1 MPRLAALLSM
11 AALAACQ
18 RAPAPQPAEALAASA
33 PLEVLRSGAATQGFE
48 LATVPRAFE
57 FPADHG
63 PHSSF
68 RHEWWYVTGNL
79 HARDGARYGFELTFF
94 RVGLAPPGSLAVV
107 AAQSHWHAHELY
119 AAHFAIT
126 DVPRHQFQASERFA
140 RAALDLAGARADP
153 PRVWLGAWSLGAASM
168 PGEWTLAAADER
180 KALRLH
186 LRARGP
192 PVANGDHGLSIK
204 ADAPG
209 AASYYFSI
217 PRIEASGELVLDGRA
232 VEVTGQ
238 AWLDREWGSGGLGP
252 NQTGWDWYAL
262 QFRDG
267 SALMFYALR
276 ERSGRR
282 DPHSAGT
289 FVAADG
295 TVRPLAAAD
304 FGVEVLRQWTSPR
317 GGVYPAAWHITV
329 PSLAL
334 DVEATP
340 VLADQELD
348 TRPRYWE
355 GAVDVRGRQRGAAV
369 SGEGY
374 VELVGYA
381 R

>member
-1 MPRLAALLSM
+1 VRRIAVLFCAAV
-11 AALAACQ
+11 LAACQ
-18 RAPAPQPAEALAASA
+18 RAPAPKPAEALAASA
-33 PLEVLRSGAATQGFE
+33 PLEVLRSGATTQGFA

-63 PHSSF
+63 PHSAF

-94 RVGLAPPGSLAVV
+94 RVGLAPPGSLPVA
-107 AAQSHWHAHELY
+107 AAQSHWHARELY
-119 AAHFAIT
+119 AAHFAVT
-126 DVPRHQFQASERFA
+126 DVPRRQFQASERFA

-153 PRVWLGAWSLGAASM
+153 PRVWLGGWSLGAASV

-180 KALRLH
+180 KALHLQ
-186 LRARGP
+186 LRALVP
-192 PVANGDHGLSIK
+192 PVANGEDGLSVK
-204 ADAPG
+204 SGEAG

-238 AWLDREWGSGGLGP
+238 AWLDREWGSGALGAE
-252 NQTGWDWYAL
+252 QTGWDWYAL

-276 ERSGRR
+276 GRSGQR

-289 FVAADG
+289 FIAADG
-295 TVRPLAAAD
+295 ASRPLTNAD
-304 FGVEVLRQWTSPR
+304 VAIEVLRQWTSPR
-317 GGVYPAAWHITV
+317 GGVYPAAWHVRV
-329 PSLAL
+329 PSLGL
-334 DVEATP
+334 DAEVTP

-355 GAVDVRGRQRGAAV
+355 GAVDVRGRQRGALT

>member
-1 MPRLAALLSM
+1 MAGRLSGLGAAVLAAALLC
-11 AALAACQ
+11 A
-18 RAPAPQPAEALAASA
+18 RAGAPPGTVSDAGAASDA
-33 PLEVLRSGAATQGFE
+33 AGFQQAVPGRS
-48 LATVPRAFE
+48 FE
-57 FPADHG
+57 FPRDHG
-63 PHSSF
+63 PHPDF